1 MKYETEMED
10 LDRKL
15 VEYTNNDTS
24 FQLTSAYLLELA
36 SKAKNIFERSQPEQK
51 NKILSM
57 LLANPTLKAKRLQL
71 PLLKPF
77 ASALDNSNSQ
87 NWLSTIDEVI
97 TVIKHNPLVGQSID
111 QTHSR

>member
-1 MKYETEMED
+1 MED

-51 NKILSM
+51 NKILRM

-77 ASALDNSNSQ
+77 ASVPDSSISQ
-87 NWLSTIDEVI
+87 NWLTTIEEVI
-97 TVIKHNPLVGQSID
+97 TVIKAG
-111 QTHSR
+111 SRGGFAEI